1 MNGRE
6 KKGTAPIRAKHPSGR
21 SGKWVLSPFFALLLS
36 GLSVRAADEPA
47 PWTPPAAEA
56 VRKDVLAWLAGQKPE
71 APLRA
76 SAEKLWAG
84 LPPRPQATELLS
96 RAAETFSLADPRA
109 KKLVER
115 CWKPYVP
122 GPVGKEEWLR
132 DPKTPPLVAKN
143 LRLYYARWLAQQSLF
158 DEALEQLAGL
168 EPGNVIDP
176 ASLLFCRALAHY
188 RLADREPGLKA
199 AERLLANS
207 QQCPRRYK
215 ALGEMMRED
224 LKRLEDE
231 TLDHISRRMDDIR
244 RRLAL
249 GRGGPKVRKIEDG
262 VVASLDKLI
271 KEIED
276 RLQEQ
281 SGAAGGSSIRPDK
294 PAGESRPMGGKGPGE
309 VVQRNVGA
317 KSGWGNLPPKEREE
331 AMQQVGREFPAHYR
345 EVIEQYFRRL
355 AAEGEKAP

>member
-1 MNGRE
+1 MNARGMS
-6 KKGTAPIRAKHPSGR
+6 AAL
-21 SGKWVLSPFFALLLS
+21 VALLV
-36 GLSVRAADEPA
+36 GLSARAAEEPA
-47 PWTPPAAEA
+47 PWSPPAAAA
-56 VRKDVLAWLAGQKPE
+56 VRKDALAWLAGQKPD
-71 APLRA
+71 ATVHA
-76 SAEKLWAG
+76 GAEKLWAG
-84 LPPRPQATELLS
+84 LPERPQGIELLS
-96 RAAETFSLADPRA
+96 RAAETFALADPRA
-109 KKLVER
+109 KKLIER
-115 CWKPYVP
+115 CGKPFVP
-122 GPVGKEEWLR
+122 GPVDKEDWLK
-132 DPKTPPLVAKN
+132 DPKTPPLVSKN

-168 EPGNVIDP
+168 EPGDVVDP
-176 ASLLFCRALAHY
+176 ASLLFYRALAHY

-199 AERLLANS
+199 ADRLLANS
-207 QQCPRRYK
+207 EQCPRRYK
-215 ALGEMMRED
+215 ALAEVIREE

-231 TLDHISRRMDDIR
+231 TLDHISRRMDDVR

-276 RLQEQ
+276 KLQEQ
-281 SGAAGGSSIRPDK
+281 EGSGANSARRPTS
-294 PAGESRPMGGKGPGE
+294 PAQESRPMGGKGPGQ
-309 VVQRNVGA
+309 VVERNVGS

-355 AAEGEKAP
+355 AAEGEK

>member
-1 MNGRE
+1 MNARWM
-6 KKGTAPIRAKHPSGR
+6 TA
-21 SGKWVLSPFFALLLS
+21 ALVALLS
-36 GLSVRAADEPA
+36 GLSVRAAEEPA
-47 PWTPPAAEA
+47 PWAPPPAEA
-56 VRKDVLAWLAGQKPE
+56 VRKDVFAWLAGQKPE
-71 APLRA
+71 AAVRA
-76 SAEKLWAG
+76 SAEKLWAS
-84 LPPRPQATELLS
+84 LPQRPQATELLS

-122 GPVGKEEWLR
+122 GPVDKEEWLR
-132 DPKTPPLVAKN
+132 DPKTPPLAAKN

-168 EPGNVIDP
+168 EPGDVIDP
-176 ASLLFCRALAHY
+176 ASLLFYRALAHY

-215 ALGEMMRED
+215 ALGELMRED

-276 RLQEQ
+276 QLQEQ
-281 SGAAGGSSIRPDK
+281 EGAAGSSRQSSS
-294 PAGESRPMGGKGPGE
+294 PAPESRPLGGKGPGE
-309 VVQRNVGA
+309 VVQRNVGS